1 MLPLNRQRE
10 IFPVNLTFMFANI
23 TGNEATKTR
32 LLRMINSN
40 RVPGALLFAGASG
53 VSKRLFAIELAKTF
67 NCLNPITTG
76 IETGEA
82 CDVCGAC
89 RRIATL
95 DDARERIAA
104 NEAAIVW
111 SDHKDVG
118 LIVPDGRFIKIEQ
131 AREIAREANFRPAEG
146 HRRVFIVDDADRLNE
161 AAANALLKTLEEMNA
176 TTYLILVSSRPDAL
190 LPTIRSRCQTLR
202 FAPLTAAEIESHL
215 IHTKQRAGE
224 EARLAARLARGNLAL
239 ALNFNLDAYQAQREQ
254 ILTVLDALASKRDRA
269 RVLRIA
275 EEISDPKHKED
286 FESTLDTF
294 EITVRDVW
302 HLALHAHDNTN
313 DTTHDAATI
322 SAPVIINGDIA
333 ARLAALATRLAPRTL
348 ALFLTRIDRV
358 RRELHVNIN
367 RRLAT
372 DALLLGIIAET

>member
-1 MLPLNRQRE
+1 
-10 IFPVNLTFMFANI
+10 MFANI
-23 TGNEATKTR
+23 TGNQATKSR
-32 LLRMINSN
+32 LQRMINSN
-40 RVPGALLFAGASG
+40 RVPGALLFAGTQG
-53 VSKRLFAIELAKTF
+53 VGKRLFAIELAKTF
-67 NCLNPITTG
+67 NCLNLTAM
-76 IETGEA
+76 GEA

-95 DDARERIAA
+95 VDARERIAA
-104 NEAAIVW
+104 SDAAIVW

-118 LIVPDGRFIKIEQ
+118 LIVADGRFIKIEQ

-146 HRRVFIVDDADRLNE
+146 HRRVFIIDDADRLNE
-161 AAANALLKTLEEMNA
+161 AAANALLKTLEEMPA

-202 FAPLTAAEIESHL
+202 FAPLAAGEIESHL
-215 IHTKQRAGE
+215 IATKQRAGD
-224 EARLAARLARGNLAL
+224 EARLTARLARGNLAL
-239 ALNFNLDAYQAQREQ
+239 AHSFNLDAYQSQREQ
-254 ILTVLDALASKRDRA
+254 ILIVLDALASKRDRA

-286 FESTLDTF
+286 FETTLDTF

-302 HLALHAHDNTN
+302 HLALNAQHDPTN
-313 DTTHDAATI
+313 SGTPD
-322 SAPVIINGDIA
+322 IINSDIA
-333 ARLAALATRLAPRTL
+333 ARLAALAARLAPHTL

-358 RRELHVNIN
+358 RRELSININ